1 MNLLSDK
8 IDFLYIF
15 NFEPSTIENAILR
28 FRCSLKSIESQNIN
42 ICVSNNSSVC
52 IYDKIADIVPNVRYT
67 HTPYKGNFSRALG
80 INYAVRTLVSSDY
93 FIVSDIDLVYSRDHI
108 QRLLL
113 KFSALRREG
122 ENIRFVTYNYNLLPV
137 VQFSKMRRR
146 LGRLMPFAKFVVNM
160 DEKEMPHVYTHEY
173 EVLDQL
179 PKSNGGYAHG
189 NGIIH
194 KDSFIQIRGYDEEM
208 IGYGPE
214 DDLFNTRISKIN
226 RMIYDN
232 LPDTASFHLWHPR
245 FHMIQFEKNM
255 QIWNDRKLFYNSLV
269 DPTYKDVIANRNK
282 TEWGVI

>member
-1 MNLLSDK
+1 MDHLDNK

-15 NFEPSTIENAILR
+15 NFTPSNIDDAILR
-28 FRCSLKSIESQNIN
+28 FRCSLRSITSQNVN
-42 ICVSNNSSVC
+42 VCVSNNSSVC
-52 IYDKIADIVPNVRYT
+52 IYNKIADIVPDIRYI
-67 HTPYKGNFSRALG
+67 HTPYLGNFSRAQG
-80 INYAVRTLVSSDY
+80 INYAVRTLVSSEY

-108 QRLLL
+108 QRLLSKFESL
-113 KFSALRREG
+113 KREG
-122 ENIRFVTYNYNLLPV
+122 EKIRFVSYNYNLLPV
-137 VQFSKMRRR
+137 IQDSQMRRR
-146 LGRLMPFAKFVVNM
+146 FRRIPFVKILIKNNI
-160 DEKEMPHVYTHEY
+160 KELPHVYTHEY

-179 PKSNGGYAHG
+179 PRSQGGYAHG

-255 QIWNDRKLFYNSLV
+255 QIWRERKSFYNSLKAPSYT
-269 DPTYKDVIANRNK
+269 DIMANKNK
-282 TEWGVI
+282 TDWGVI